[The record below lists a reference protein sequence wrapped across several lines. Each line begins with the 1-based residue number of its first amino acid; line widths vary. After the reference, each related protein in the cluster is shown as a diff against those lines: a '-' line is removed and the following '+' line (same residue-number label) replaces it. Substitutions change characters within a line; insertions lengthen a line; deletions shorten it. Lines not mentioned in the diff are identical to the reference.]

1 VISAVPQV
9 SALCV
14 KQIFP
19 RPGYIAS
26 VLLVAFVFTG
36 CRGKFPDPVVELETI
51 GAKVE
56 VMAEG
61 VHMVDVRGKP
71 AFTDEKIDLVTRVP
85 RVVDL
90 TMENVPV
97 TDAGLERL
105 RSASEIRRLILNE
118 SDVTG
123 MGLRALADLP
133 LRRGLSNIG
142 LRGLKITDSDLLV
155 VKQFPNLRRVDLSGT
170 RITDAGLK
178 HLEGMK
184 LDVVNVKGTKVTE
197 QGAARLQEASPGVKV
212 TR

>member
-1 VISAVPQV
+1 MLFA
-9 SALCV
+9 
-14 KQIFP
+14 
-19 RPGYIAS
+19 
-26 VLLVAFVFTG
+26 AFVLTG
-36 CRGKFPDPVVELETI
+36 CRGKFADPVVELEAI

-56 VMAEG
+56 AMAEG
-61 VHMVDVRGKP
+61 THMVDVRGKP
-71 AFTDEKIDLVTRVP
+71 AFTDEKIDLVVRLP

-105 RSASEIRRLILNE
+105 RPASEIRRLILNE
-118 SDVTG
+118 SDITG
-123 MGLRALADLP
+123 RGLRALADLP

-142 LRGLKITDSDLLV
+142 LRGLKITDADLLV
-155 VKQFPNLRRVDLSGT
+155 AKQFPNLRRVDLSGT

-178 HLEGMK
+178 HFEGMK

-212 TR
+212 MR